1 MRILITGVLGFI
13 GQHLAR
19 SLSNS
24 GHTVAGTF
32 HTPRQA
38 AQHASYLTA
47 LYNMSLEEPQ
57 FGIDFSQFDVII
69 HLACDQ
75 RSGRSDTNYKG
86 TVRLAEAA
94 AGNGITRQVFV
105 SSYSARADA
114 ISEYGR
120 TKYRLER
127 YFRDGGYEIF
137 RPGLVLGNGGTAA
150 RIVRAVKISP
160 ILPLP
165 SGGWGE
171 IPFISIAALCDA
183 IRQILERPR
192 DREHNL
198 FSRHFTT
205 LDQLVRTIRK
215 VVCKGSGV
223 VVVPIPAPLMLLGL
237 QFAEILRLPTPL
249 NADNLKGF
257 LRNQRRL
264 HESALEELG
273 VKSETLLEAVEAAN
287 LQ

>member
-1 MRILITGVLGFI
+1 
-13 GQHLAR
+13 
-19 SLSNS
+19 
-24 GHTVAGTF
+24 
-32 HTPRQA
+32 
-38 AQHASYLTA
+38 
-47 LYNMSLEEPQ
+47 MSLEEPQ
-57 FGIDFSQFDVII
+57 FEIDFSHFDVIV
-69 HLACDQ
+69 HLACDP

-94 AGNGITRQVFV
+94 ARDRIARQVFV

-114 ISEYGR
+114 SSEYGQ

-127 YFRDGGYEIF
+127 YFSDCGYEIF

-150 RIVRAVKISP
+150 RIVKAVKVSP

-165 SGGWGE
+165 SGGTGE
-171 IPFISIAALCDA
+171 IPFISIATLCEA
-183 IRQILERPR
+183 IRRILERPR
-192 DREHNL
+192 GREHNL

-237 QFAEILRLPTPL
+237 QFAKILRLPTPL
-249 NADNLKGF
+249 SADNLKGF

-264 HESALEELG
+264 HESALDGLG
-273 VKSETLLEAVEAAN
+273 VKSETLLEALEAAN